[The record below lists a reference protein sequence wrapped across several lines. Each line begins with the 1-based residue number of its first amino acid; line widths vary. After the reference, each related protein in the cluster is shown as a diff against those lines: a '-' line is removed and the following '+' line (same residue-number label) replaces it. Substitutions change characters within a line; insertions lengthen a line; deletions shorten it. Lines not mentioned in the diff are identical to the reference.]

1 MLLKNCI
8 IDGFVQHILL
18 NKEYIGSVAP
28 KMTDAENVIDMGM
41 KIVIPGMIDLHTH
54 IRDLEQSYKED
65 WLSGSSSAIAGGVT
79 TIFDMPNT
87 IPPTTSLHNLH
98 IKQQAAEKSKVN
110 YGLYAGATP
119 SNIIDVREMLETHQ
133 AAGIKIFLS
142 ASSSNEVVEDRK
154 TLVEFFKLAKEYD
167 VPVLTHCEL
176 QSCIAEREH
185 QYIDDKYNSIHYH
198 NVIRDREC
206 AYKALQLV
214 LELAS
219 QVKNRLHVLHI
230 STAEEIDLIK
240 QYKRN
245 DDFGLTCEVTPH
257 HLFLNDSVLESA
269 GNFGK
274 VNPPIRNKKDND
286 VLFEALL
293 DGTVDTVG
301 SDHAPHS
308 IEEKRRQFRKAPSGF
323 PGLETTLPLLFS
335 RHLSLKDLS
344 LFKIIQLTSTNAA
357 SIMKIKNRG
366 KIAPGY
372 YADFTVI
379 DPDITYTISA
389 DQFATKAKYTPFEG
403 VTVRGKIVKTFV
415 NGKEIEQKGMPVEYD

>member
-87 IPPTTSLHNLH
+87 IPPTTSLHNLQ

-110 YGLYAGATP
+110 YGIYAGATP
-119 SNIIDVREMLETHQ
+119 SNIDAVREMLESRQ
-133 AAGIKIFLS
+133 VAGIKIFLS

-176 QSCIAEREH
+176 QSCVAEREH

-214 LELAS
+214 LEIAS
-219 QVKNRLHVLHI
+219 RVKNRLHVLHI
-230 STAEEIDLIK
+230 STAEEMDLIK

-308 IEEKRRQFRKAPSGF
+308 LEEKRRQFRKAPSGF

-344 LFKIIQLTSTNAA
+344 LSKIIQLTSTNAA